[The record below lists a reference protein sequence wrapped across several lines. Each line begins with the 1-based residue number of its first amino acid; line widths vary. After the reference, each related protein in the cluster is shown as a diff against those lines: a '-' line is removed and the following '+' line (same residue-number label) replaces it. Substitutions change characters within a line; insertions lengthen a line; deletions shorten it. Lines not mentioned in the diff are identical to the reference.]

1 VNGSRAVS
9 HLGTDGLSVYPHDA
23 SFPSMSTETATV
35 EDSEFLNITPKKIA
49 AGAVGGFVGSLI
61 MGVLM
66 QTMNPGTLQMG
77 IPAMYGVEGPSLG
90 VGWAFHQWHGVFLGV
105 VYVLGVENM
114 TALRDKARSLG
125 GAVGLGVGYGIA
137 TTLLPVFV
145 MPLWLSAMGFGGAPP
160 FPNFAIPA
168 TLISAAM
175 HVVYALPLTLV
186 YYFVVRSE

>member
-1 VNGSRAVS
+1 
-9 HLGTDGLSVYPHDA
+9 
-23 SFPSMSTETATV
+23 MSTETATV

-61 MGVLM
+61 MGILM

-90 VGWAFHQWHGVFLGV
+90 AGWAFHQWHGVFLGV
-105 VYVLGVENM
+105 VYVLGVENID
-114 TALRDKARSLG
+114 ALRDRARSLG
-125 GAVGLGVGYGIA
+125 GAVGLGVGYGIV

-145 MPLWLSAMGFGGAPP
+145 MPLWLSAMGFAGAPP

-168 TLISAAM
+168 TLMSAM
-175 HVVYALPLTLV
+175 THIIYAVPLALV
-186 YYFVVRSE
+186 YYLVVRSE